1 MITNT
6 KPDQWD
12 WEINNQVKWWNLHL
26 GELWSYRN
34 LMARF
39 VRRDFLLSYQ
49 QTLLGPFWTLLQP
62 ILTVFIYV
70 LVFGKLVG
78 VSTGGVPPFLF
89 YLTGTILWTFFN
101 EVFTG
106 TSLTFTSNAD
116 LFGKVYFPR
125 LIIPLSIIS
134 AQFLR
139 LLIQLSLLL
148 VTMIYFWVIKEMPF
162 QINSWIFLLP
172 LVLFNTACISMA
184 TGLIFSVVTA
194 KYRDL
199 VNVAALLVR
208 MVMFVTPIIYPL
220 STVSEKNRWMIELNP
235 LTAIFEAFR
244 FSLLGEGD
252 FTINQLVY
260 SSVCSVVLLFVG
272 IFLFNKQK
280 ETLMDFL

>member
-148 VTMIYFWVIKEMPF
+148 VTLIYFWVIKEMPF

>member
-6 KPDQWD
+6 KPTQWD
-12 WEINNQVKWWNLHL
+12 WEITNKVKWWNLHL
-26 GELWSYRN
+26 TELWSYRN

-78 VSTGGVPPFLF
+78 LSTGGVPPFLF

-101 EVFTG
+101 DVFTG

-125 LIIPLSIIS
+125 LIVPLSIIS

-139 LLIQLSLLL
+139 LLIQLGLLA
-148 VTMIYFWVIKEMPF
+148 VTLIYFWVFKGMPF
-162 QINSWIFLLP
+162 RINTWILLLP

-244 FSLLGEGD
+244 YSVLGEGD
-252 FTINQLVY
+252 FTVNQLVY
-260 SSVCSVVLLFVG
+260 SSVCSVILLFVG

>member
-6 KPDQWD
+6 KPKQWD
-12 WEINNQVKWWNLHL
+12 WEINNKVKWWNLHL
-26 GELWSYRN
+26 TELWSYRN

-49 QTLLGPFWTLLQP
+49 QTLLGPLWTLLQP
-62 ILTVFIYV
+62 IMTVFIYV
-70 LVFGKLVG
+70 LVFGRLVG
-78 VSTGGVPPFLF
+78 ISTGGVPPFLF

-139 LLIQLSLLL
+139 LLIQLGLLL
-148 VTMIYFWVIKEMPF
+148 LTLIYFWVFKDMPF
-162 QINSWIFLLP
+162 RINSWIALLP

-220 STVSEKNRWMIELNP
+220 ATVSEKNRWMIELNP
-235 LTAIFEAFR
+235 LTAVFEAFR

-252 FTINQLVY
+252 FTTNQLIY
-260 SSVCSVVLLFVG
+260 STACSFVLLFVG

>member
-6 KPDQWD
+6 KPTQWD
-12 WEINNQVKWWNLHL
+12 WEINNKVKWWNLHL
-26 GELWSYRN
+26 AELWSYRN

-78 VSTGGVPPFLF
+78 ISTGGVPPFLF

-101 EVFTG
+101 DVFTG

-125 LIIPLSIIS
+125 LIVPLSIIS

-139 LLIQLSLLL
+139 LLIQLGLL
-148 VTMIYFWVIKEMPF
+148 VITLIYFWVFKDMPF
-162 QINSWIFLLP
+162 RINSWSLLLP

-244 FSLLGEGD
+244 YSVLGEGD
-252 FTINQLVY
+252 FTVNQLVY
-260 SSVCSVVLLFVG
+260 SSVCSVILLFVG